1 MTTSKLILYLEE
13 CNVWTSNNNNNNK
26 PTKICSHLSPFKQPI
41 VCYPEA
47 RCVTTGKQLSLQH

>member
-1 MTTSKLILYLEE
+1 MYGHPIIIIHM
-13 CNVWTSNNNNNNK
+13 VNK